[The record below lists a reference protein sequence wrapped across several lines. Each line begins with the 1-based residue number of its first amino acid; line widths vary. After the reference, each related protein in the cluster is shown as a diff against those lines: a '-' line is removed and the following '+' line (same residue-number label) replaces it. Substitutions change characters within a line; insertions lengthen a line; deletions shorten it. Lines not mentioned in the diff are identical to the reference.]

1 LTNSRIFAGFAIY
14 SHIKLAEETKL
25 LNETSILFDEFA
37 IIKLAVAG
45 SNTEHLSD
53 KIGNTSGRMVETF
66 FVFGCVLATLLLFF
80 FFVQF
85 SVLH

>member
-1 LTNSRIFAGFAIY
+1 MSRVLRKNVAVSRIFVGFAIY
-14 SHIKLAEETKL
+14 SHIKSVVETKL

-53 KIGNTSGRMVETF
+53 WLGNTSGRMVESF
-66 FVFGCVLATLLLFF
+66 FVFGCVLAT
-80 FFVQF
+80 
-85 SVLH
+85 